1 MWIVKLLIFIVWNSI
16 FSFHVFMFWMKLP
29 RNLDM
34 LSKIIK
40 IIKTFIEYTKELFE
54 AIDINEVVN
63 IIKIYF

>member
-1 MWIVKLLIFIVWNSI
+1 
-16 FSFHVFMFWMKLP
+16 MFWMELP